1 MDISLTEDEIVT
13 IYNYFD
19 NKQKGKI
26 TKKRW
31 LSKFEVVDFLDIGRV
46 NDKNQ
51 QEILSDKI
59 SQRQKVLGV
68 IQKIYLYC

>member
-19 NKQKGKI
+19 SKQKGKI

-31 LSKFEVVDFLDIGRV
+31 LSKFEVVDFLNIGRV
-46 NDKNQ
+46 NDQ
-51 QEILSDKI
+51 Q
-59 SQRQKVLGV
+59 Q
-68 IQKIYLYC
+68 